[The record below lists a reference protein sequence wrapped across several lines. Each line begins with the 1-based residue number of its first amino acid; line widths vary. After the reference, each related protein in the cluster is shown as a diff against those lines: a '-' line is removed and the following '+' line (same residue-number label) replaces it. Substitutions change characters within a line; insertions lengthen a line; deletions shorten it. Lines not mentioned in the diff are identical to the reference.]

1 MAPSKLK
8 ISSCLARTPSLSLC
22 GSGWPRWTR
31 LAMCSQLCRSSN
43 YPRTCLCQTDFALR
57 HADCQAGGEGRE
69 GKSSSSSAA
78 PTSFARR
85 QWLLGAASRYR
96 ASLRASVSVFYAT
109 ALAARWQRHSKQA
122 VSQPR
127 ADSSSSSS
135 SSSCFW
141 SW

>member
-22 GSGWPRWTR
+22 RSGWPRWTR

-85 QWLLGAASRYR
+85 QWLLGAASSCLSYCE
-96 ASLRASVSVFYAT
+96 VSSFVARFRFCLLCNCIGRP
-109 ALAARWQRHSKQA
+109 LAAAFKTG
-122 VSQPR
+122 SQPAESR
-127 ADSSSSSS
+127 Q
-135 SSSCFW
+135 
-141 SW
+141 